1 MLKLNGSKT
10 PIVRKKEV
18 NKMPRQ
24 YSELWNNFDRD
35 AYIYIMSHAKFPTAH
50 KIGIS
55 INPYERFK
63 NKDIK
68 VVQVFKK
75 LGNRD
80 FAELVEHIAQ
90 MYALVKYGQFDELKN
105 DRQKK
110 EFADSGHSEWFACS
124 HAQASGCIA
133 QAYKKVYALNF
144 DKLELAKFALTYPTS
159 KGQEIPYDMTRW
171 KRNALAFVGINTLQA
186 ERN

>member
-1 MLKLNGSKT
+1 MSN
-10 PIVRKKEV
+10 
-18 NKMPRQ
+18 Q
-24 YSELWNNFDRD
+24 YSELWDNFYND
-35 AYIYIMSHAKFPTAH
+35 AHLYIMSHAKFPTAH

-55 INPYERFK
+55 TNPYYRF
-63 NKDIK
+63 NNDDIK

-124 HAQASGCIA
+124 HAQASGCVA

>member
-1 MLKLNGSKT
+1 MSN
-10 PIVRKKEV
+10 
-18 NKMPRQ
+18 Q
-24 YSELWNNFDRD
+24 YSELWDNFYND
-35 AYIYIMSHAKFPTAH
+35 AHLYIMSHAKFPTAH

-90 MYALVKYGQFDELKN
+90 MYALIKYGQFDEIKF

-110 EFADSGHSEWFACS
+110 EFAESGHSEWFACS

-144 DKLELAKFALTYPTS
+144 DKLELAKFALTYS
-159 KGQEIPYDMTRW
+159 ENKGKAIPYDMTRW

>member
-1 MLKLNGSKT
+1 MSN
-10 PIVRKKEV
+10 
-18 NKMPRQ
+18 Q
-24 YSELWNNFDRD
+24 YSELWDNFYND
-35 AYIYIMSHAKFPTAH
+35 AHLYIMSHAKFPTAH

-55 INPYERFK
+55 TNPYYRFK
-63 NKDIK
+63 NDDIK

-90 MYALVKYGQFDELKN
+90 MYALVKYGQFEELKN

-110 EFADSGHSEWFACS
+110 EFADSGHSEWFNCS

-133 QAYKKVYALNF
+133 QAYKKVYSLNYC
-144 DKLELAKFALTYPTS
+144 KLSLAKFALTYSES
-159 KGQEIPYDMTRW
+159 KGVYIPYDMMRW
-171 KRNALAFVGINTLQA
+171 KRNALAYVGLNA
-186 ERN
+186 MREG

>member
-1 MLKLNGSKT
+1 MSFK
-10 PIVRKKEV
+10 
-18 NKMPRQ
+18 
-24 YSELWNNFDRD
+24 YSELWDNFHKD
-35 AYIYIMSHAKFPTAH
+35 AHLYIMSHAKFSDAH

-55 INPYERFK
+55 VNPYYRFK
-63 NKDIK
+63 NDDIK

-90 MYALVKYGQFDELKN
+90 MYALVKYGQHSELKA

-110 EFADSGHSEWFACS
+110 EFADSGHSEWFNCT

-133 QAYKKVYALNF
+133 QAYKKVYSLDF
-144 DKLELAKFALTYPTS
+144 DKLALAKFALTYS
-159 KGQEIPYDMTRW
+159 ENKGKPIPYDMTRW
-171 KRNALAFVGINTLQA
+171 KRNALAFVGLETLKA
-186 ERN
+186 ERI